1 MQISELNIPGK
12 KRASAAGPA
21 GHGKTSGRGT
31 KGGKARS
38 GFKHKHA
45 FEGGQMPLQRRIPKR
60 GFRPLDKTQYQLVNV
75 QTLERFDEGQTV
87 DAPALKAG
95 GLIKSL
101 KRPVKILGT
110 GTLSKKLTVQADRSA
125 NPPGR
130 RSSRR
135 VDRPSRRTPR
145 RPDARENP
153 CFPVISARQRKVDAP

>member
-12 KRASAAGPA
+12 KKRKRLGRGPGS

-110 GTLSKKLTVQADRSA
+110 GTLSKKLTVQADRFSQ
-125 NPPGR
+125 
-130 RSSRR
+130 S
-135 VDRPSRRTPR
+135 
-145 RPDARENP
+145 AREKIVLAGGQAVTP
-153 CFPVISARQRKVDAP
+153 DSPAA